1 MQLNIKDNISDK
13 IHSEQ
18 PNMQIYIQTY
28 EREKFYLLSVQNS
41 IVKVFVY

>member
-1 MQLNIKDNISDK
+1 MQLNIKDNVSDK

-18 PNMQIYIQTY
+18 PNMQIYIQPY
-28 EREKFYLLSVQNS
+28 ERETFYLLSVQNS